1 MVVYVSVLQ
10 FSKPSTTRH
19 LQQPLQIGGELEIVH
34 TLENVEV
41 SGVEHE
47 QTSPQVR
54 VLIW

>member
-10 FSKPSTTRH
+10 FSNASTTRH
-19 LQQPLQIGGELEIVH
+19 LQQPLHICGELGIVH